1 MHSFVDLVVSAL
13 RLVVSAK
20 FGHYLN
26 SCAATTSPCAR
37 VAGQFV
43 PDAVPSGPEFT
54 LPEFAVGLCRAA
66 LAARSQPLEGKHH
79 VDEASC
85 AQTST
90 EEARQLRGA
99 V

>member
-1 MHSFVDLVVSAL
+1 MGMQCRSAMLCVSLQTGRVPTTL
-13 RLVVSAK
+13 R
-20 FGHYLN
+20 
-26 SCAATTSPCAR
+26 CAR

-43 PDAVPSGPEFT
+43 PDAVPSDPDFT
-54 LPEFAVGLCRAA
+54 LPEFAVGICRAA
-66 LAARSQPLEGKHH
+66 LAARSQPLERKHH

-90 EEARQLRGA
+90 EEARQLGGA